1 MHWIEPR
8 AISFILFRSYDGIF
22 CLMQL
27 QEKMKLFKIEGNF
40 TLEINEILE
49 KIRSKARTPEYIILD
64 ID

>member
-1 MHWIEPR
+1 
-8 AISFILFRSYDGIF
+8 
-22 CLMQL
+22 
-27 QEKMKLFKIEGNF
+27 MKLFKIEGNF